1 VLISP
6 HVGGD
11 TSAFPPRARALLKD
25 QFERFAGGRRLRNVV
40 AGPGSSH

>member
-11 TSAFPPRARALLKD
+11 TSAFWPRAHGLVAEQLRRYA
-25 QFERFAGGRRLRNVV
+25 AGESLRNVV
-40 AGPGSSH
+40 DGAY